1 MKIII
6 SLLAAMVGLGFCGL
20 VAVICED
27 EERKSVP
34 YDYDEDGG
42 FMDDW
47 RLP

>member
-6 SLLAAMVGLGFCGL
+6 SLLAAMVGLGFVGI

-27 EERKSVP
+27 EERKAVP

-42 FMDDW
+42 YLDDW

>member
-27 EERKSVP
+27 EEKRAVL
-34 YDYDEDGG
+34 YDYDEDGV
-42 FMDDW
+42 MAK
-47 RLP
+47 